1 MSETS
6 DYAPLEQLADLGALE
21 ALTASRDKLGV
32 QAGVDGPTQRSELNK
47 RIFDLRQSIDA
58 RLTPPEPVPDAAAV
72 AARDRARH
80 EAAALHASL
89 DNQLAKAT
97 PGSAE
102 WEQLAK
108 DKRELLAAEAPSD
121 RRGQFAWS
129 DLDATASTQHWTSTE
144 RQRLQASARVM
155 GLEPQE
161 AILLAA
167 GLEDHRGLSREAL
180 DSLPKITVSDR
191 EAAIVHG
198 MIARLPQAEQERLER
213 ARALRNRTFV
223 AGMLAAARRQ
233 GGA

>member
-6 DYAPLEQLADLGALE
+6 DYGPLEQLNDLAALE
-21 ALTASRDKLGV
+21 AITAARDRLEL
-32 QAGVDGPTQRSELNK
+32 QAGLDGETQRNGLNK
-47 RIFDLRQSIDA
+47 RIFDLRQTIDA
-58 RLTPPEPVPDAAAV
+58 RLTPPEPTPDAAAV
-72 AARDRARH
+72 AQRDRARH

-89 DNQLAKAT
+89 DEQLAKAT

-108 DKRELLAAEAPSD
+108 DKRELLAAEAPPD
-121 RRGQFAWS
+121 RRGQFTWG
-129 DLDATASTQHWTSTE
+129 DLNATASTQHWTSTE

-167 GLEDHRGLSREAL
+167 GLEDHRGLSRETL
-180 DSLPKITVSDR
+180 DALPKITVSDR

-198 MIARLPQAEQERLER
+198 LIARLPQAEQERLER
-213 ARALRNRTFV
+213 ARALRNKTFV
-223 AGMLAAARRQ
+223 AGMLAAVRRQ
-233 GGA
+233 AGA